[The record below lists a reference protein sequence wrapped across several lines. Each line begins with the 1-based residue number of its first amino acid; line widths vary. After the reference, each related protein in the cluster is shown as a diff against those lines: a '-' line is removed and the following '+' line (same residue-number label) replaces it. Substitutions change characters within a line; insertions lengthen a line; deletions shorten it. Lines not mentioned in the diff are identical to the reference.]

1 MKVKNNLAFNLESDK
16 VVYNLQLSLFVHTP
30 HCMIILCVIFTLKK
44 KNLCLVQIM
53 DEWIHQDYA
62 TKDNTA

>member
-16 VVYNLQLSLFVHTP
+16 VAYNLQLGLFVHTL

-44 KNLCLVQIM
+44 KSLCLVQIM
-53 DEWIHQDYA
+53 DEWIYQDYA